1 MLCRTVAG
9 VAVILAQVA
18 LAFPADAI
26 GNRQAAG
33 PERASG
39 KSQCVLFKDSFNR
52 RSLGNWF
59 SATGQWRIEDGKLVG
74 TGWGGSIDGWL
85 YLLPSPRAFGPITID
100 IDVEFTTGNAEIVL
114 NSTGHWRSEYRVTVW
129 SSESPAYPNSYQ
141 VARYRNYEWTQLTD
155 DNVPTAV
162 PIPHQ
167 AHLTVTR
174 AGDVI
179 SLYVNG
185 ELVDAIMDPDPLPGG
200 GAFGL
205 GVVWDY
211 TVSFDNF
218 VVRAGRCGAKKGWS

>member
-26 GNRQAAG
+26 SNRQGIG

-39 KSQCVLFKDSFNR
+39 KRQCLLFKDSFGQP
-52 RSLGNWF
+52 SLQSWF
-59 SATGQWRIEDGKLVG
+59 SATGAWSVEDGRLVG
-74 TGWGGSIDGWL
+74 TGWGGGIDGWI
-85 YLLPSPRAFGPITID
+85 YVLPSPRASGPLTID
-100 IDVEFTTGNAEIVL
+100 VDVELLNGNAEIVL
-114 NSTGHWRSEYRVTVW
+114 NSTGHWRNEYRVTVW
-129 SSESPAYPNSYQ
+129 WSESPDYPNSYQ
-141 VARYRNYEWTQLTD
+141 IARYRNYELTQLTN

-185 ELVDAIMDPDPLPGG
+185 ELVDAITDPDPLPGG

-205 GVVWDY
+205 GVTWNY